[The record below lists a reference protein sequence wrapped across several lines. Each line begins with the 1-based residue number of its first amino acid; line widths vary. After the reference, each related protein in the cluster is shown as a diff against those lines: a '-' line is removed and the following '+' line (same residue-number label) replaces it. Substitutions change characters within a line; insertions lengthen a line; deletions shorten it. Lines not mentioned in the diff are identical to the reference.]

1 MIALLIEFSAV
12 VLLFGWL
19 WHRQTRE
26 RRRAR
31 RARRVSQTDF
41 DFKA

>member
-12 VLLFGWL
+12 LLLFGWL

-31 RARRVSQTDF
+31 RARRIEQRDF
-41 DFKA
+41 DFRA